1 MPKRNRRSRPCTD
14 LLDARLILAGWLLCG
29 AAAYVHAAD
38 SVGGAGDFGACI
50 AALADEARRAGISER
65 VVEDVLGN
73 VQRVERVI
81 ELDRDQPEFTR
92 TFAQYYTARVTAER
106 VRRGRALLAEHRDLL
121 IGIQRET
128 GVPAHYLVAFWGLET
143 NFGSYFGNVPV
154 PDALATLAC
163 DPRRSSFFTGELLSA
178 LKIIDSGDVRPE
190 AMVGSWAGA
199 MGHVQ
204 FLPSVFLAH
213 AVDADGDGRRDLW
226 GSIPDAMA
234 SAARYLAASGWQP
247 GLRWGRQVSLP
258 DGFDFT
264 LAGRDHRQPL
274 AEWSALGLRD
284 AYGNAIPRL
293 DLPASLLVPAGH
305 DGPAYLVYENFDVIL
320 RWNRSEYYAISVGR
334 LADRLA
340 GGDALEDE
348 IDPSEPGVSRADVSA
363 LQAGLAKLGYDA
375 GTPDGIIGPA
385 TRRALSRFQAD
396 RNRIADGHVDAASVA
411 AVAEALDE
419 SMRDIHP

>member
-1 MPKRNRRSRPCTD
+1 MPTRKSRSRRCTD
-14 LLDARLILAGWLLCG
+14 LLDSRLILGGWLLLSVAG
-29 AAAYVHAAD
+29 HAHASD
-38 SVGGAGDFGACI
+38 PVGGTDDFRACVAG
-50 AALADEARRAGISER
+50 LADEARRAGISER
-65 VVEDVLGN
+65 VVEDVLEN
-73 VQRVERVI
+73 VERVERVI

-92 TFAQYYTARVTAER
+92 TFAQYYTARVTPER
-106 VRRGRALLAEHRDLL
+106 VRRGRELLAEHRDLL
-121 IGIQRET
+121 LGIQRET

-143 NFGSYFGNVPV
+143 NFGSYFGNIPV

-163 DPRRSSFFTGELLSA
+163 DPRRSRFFTGELLSA
-178 LKIIDSGDVRPE
+178 LTIIDSGDVLPD

-234 SAARYLAASGWQP
+234 SAARYLSASGWQP

-264 LAGRDHRQPL
+264 LAGRDREQPL
-274 AEWSALGLRD
+274 AEWSALGIRD
-284 AYGNAIPRL
+284 AYGNPIPRL
-293 DLPASLLVPAGH
+293 DLPASLLVPGGH
-305 DGPAYLVYENFDVIL
+305 DGPAYLVYENFEVIL

-340 GGDALEDE
+340 GGDALDE
-348 IDPSEPGVSRADVSA
+348 SIDPDEPGVSRADVSA
-363 LQAGLAKLGYDA
+363 LQEGLATLGYDA
-375 GTPDGIIGPA
+375 GSPDGVIGPA
-385 TRRALSRFQAD
+385 TRRALRQFQAD
-396 RNRIADGHVDAASVA
+396 RDEIADGHVDAASVA
-411 AVAEALDE
+411 AVRQALDA
-419 SMRDIHP
+419 SPQ

>member
-1 MPKRNRRSRPCTD
+1 MPTRTSSRRCTD
-14 LLDARLILAGWLLCG
+14 LRRALLTLAALLAGGPSGQLLV
-29 AAAYVHAAD
+29 AAEASDAVE
-38 SVGGAGDFGACI
+38 FGACVV
-50 AALADEARRAGISER
+50 ALAGEARRAGISEG
-65 VVEDVLGN
+65 VIEDILGKVE
-73 VQRVERVI
+73 RVERVI

-121 IGIQRET
+121 LDIQRQT
-128 GVPAHYLVAFWGLET
+128 GVPAQYLVAFWGLET

-163 DPRRSSFFTGELLSA
+163 DPRRSRFFTAELMSA
-178 LKIIDSGDVRPE
+178 LEIIDTGDVRPE

-247 GLRWGRQVSLP
+247 GLRWGRQVRLP

-264 LAGRDHRQPL
+264 LAGRDRRQPL
-274 AEWSALGLRD
+274 GEWAGLGVTD
-284 AYGNAIPRL
+284 AYGNPIPRL

-305 DGPAYLVYENFDVIL
+305 DGPAYLVYGNFDVIL

-340 GGDALEDE
+340 GGDALDGAL
-348 IDPSEPGVSRADVSA
+348 DPAEPGVSRADVSA
-363 LQAGLAKLGYDA
+363 LQGGLARLGYDS
-375 GTPDGIIGPA
+375 GEPDGIIGPA
-385 TRRALSRFQAD
+385 TRRALRQFQAD
-396 RNRIADGHVDAASVA
+396 RNQIADGHVDAASVA
-411 AVAEALDE
+411 AVRDALDD
-419 SMRDIHP
+419 SMRGIHP

>member
-14 LLDARLILAGWLLCG
+14 LLDARLILAGWLL
-29 AAAYVHAAD
+29 AAAPGVAD
-38 SVGGAGDFGACI
+38 TADGVGGGDDFGACV
-50 AALADEARRAGISER
+50 AALSEEARLAGISER
-65 VVEDVLGN
+65 VIEDVLGK
-73 VQRVERVI
+73 VERVERVI

-92 TFAQYYTARVTAER
+92 TFAQYYTARVTEER

-121 IGIQRET
+121 LGIQRQT

-163 DPRRSSFFTGELLSA
+163 DPRRSSFFTAELLSA
-178 LKIIDSGDVRPE
+178 LTIIDRGDVRPE

-234 SAARYLAASGWQP
+234 SAASYLAASGWRP
-247 GLRWGRQVSLP
+247 GLRWGRQVRLP

-264 LAGRDHRQPL
+264 LAGRDRTQPL
-274 AEWSALGLRD
+274 AEWSALGIRD
-284 AYGNAIPRL
+284 AYGNPIPRL
-293 DLPASLLVPAGH
+293 DLPASLLVPGGH
-305 DGPAYLVYENFDVIL
+305 DGPAYLVYENFDVIM
-320 RWNRSEYYAISVGR
+320 RWNRSEYYAIAVGR

-340 GGDALEDE
+340 GGDALEDA
-348 IDPSEPGVSRADVSA
+348 IDPDEPGVSRTDVSA
-363 LQAGLAKLGYDA
+363 LQAGLATLGYDA

-385 TRRALSRFQAD
+385 TRRALRQFQSD
-396 RNRIADGHVDAASVA
+396 RDQIADGHVDAASVA
-411 AVAEALDE
+411 AVREALAATT
-419 SMRDIHP
+419 R

>member
-1 MPKRNRRSRPCTD
+1 MLKRNRRSRPCTD
-14 LLDARLILAGWLLCG
+14 FLDARLILAGWLLLS
-29 AAAYVHAAD
+29 AASHADTAD
-38 SVGGAGDFGACI
+38 AVGDAGDFGACV
-50 AALADEARRAGISER
+50 AGLADEARRAGISER
-65 VVEDVLGN
+65 VVDEVLGS

-92 TFAQYYTARVTAER
+92 TFAQYYTARVTTER

-121 IGIQRET
+121 LGIQRQT

-163 DPRRSSFFTGELLSA
+163 DPRRSRFFSGELLSA
-178 LKIIDSGDVRPE
+178 LKIIDAGDVRPD

-247 GLRWGRQVSLP
+247 GLRWGRQVRLP

-264 LAGRDHRQPL
+264 LAGRDRRQPL
-274 AEWSALGLRD
+274 AEWSALGVMD
-284 AYGNAIPRL
+284 AYGNPIPRL

-305 DGPAYLVYENFDVIL
+305 DGPAYLVYDNFDVIM

-340 GGDALEDE
+340 GGDALEDA
-348 IDPSEPGVSRADVSA
+348 IDPTAPAVSRADVST
-363 LQAGLAKLGYDA
+363 LQAGLARLGYDP
-375 GTPDGIIGPA
+375 GEPDGIIGPA
-385 TRRALSRFQAD
+385 TRRALRQFQAD

-411 AVAEALDE
+411 AVSDALDD
-419 SMRDIHP
+419 SMHDIHP